1 MNEDKPEWYSRA
13 RKAPFSDE
21 KFTSEMKKN
30 VHRSVIFTDSKPQ
43 RRKYLQVGWAGGVM
57 LLIILIAFQLP
68 FGREELQR
76 AGTIPP
82 GTEETVRAQGV
93 TDEGRLRVIAVGQE
107 KITTLGAPSCFGI
120 ETDRSFTGNYS
131 VQFST
136 NQVTNEVTTLEDL
149 TFIQPT
155 TAPVEMIRLPFQDAD
170 VFILAPQY
178 RDCHG
183 IQIYAFAV
191 EHDTGRAV
199 QLRFQ
204 DESLVSY
211 FSYYRP
217 GTVPEVK
224 ENRLVLQSTEGPGG
238 EGSPDYVSERMYQL
252 DLRQNALVLG
262 LRKTGTF

>member
-1 MNEDKPEWYSRA
+1 M
-13 RKAPFSDE
+13 
-21 KFTSEMKKN
+21 
-30 VHRSVIFTDSKPQ
+30 
-43 RRKYLQVGWAGGVM
+43 
-57 LLIILIAFQLP
+57 
-68 FGREELQR
+68 
-76 AGTIPP
+76 
-82 GTEETVRAQGV
+82 
-93 TDEGRLRVIAVGQE
+93 
-107 KITTLGAPSCFGI
+107 GAPSCFGI

-131 VQFST
+131 VQYST

-204 DESLVSY
+204 DESMVSY

-238 EGSPDYVSERMYQL
+238 EGSPDYKPMRIYRL
-252 DLRQNALVLG
+252 DLKQGVMVLAN
-262 LRKTGTF
+262 

>member
-1 MNEDKPEWYSRA
+1 MSEDKPDWYSRA
-13 RKAPFSDE
+13 KKAPFSDE

-30 VHRSVIFTDSKPQ
+30 VHRSVIFTDSKPK
-43 RRKYLQVGWAGGVM
+43 RRKYLQVGLAGGFM
-57 LLIILIAFQLP
+57 LLIILLAFQLP
-68 FGREELQR
+68 FGSQEQER
-76 AGTIPP
+76 AGTMPP
-82 GTEETVRAQGV
+82 YREETIRAQGV
-93 TDEGRLRVIAVGQE
+93 TDEGRLNVIAVGQE

-131 VQFST
+131 VQYST
-136 NQVTNEVTTLEDL
+136 NQGTNEVTTLEGL

-155 TAPVEMIRLPFQDAD
+155 SAPVDMIRLPFQDAD

-191 EHDTGRAV
+191 EHETGKAV

-204 DESLVSY
+204 DESLASY

-224 ENRLVLQSTEGPGG
+224 ENKLVLQSTEGPGG
-238 EGSPDYVSERMYQL
+238 EGAPDYVSERRYQL
-252 DLRQNALVLG
+252 DLTQNALVLG

>member
-1 MNEDKPEWYSRA
+1 MNEDKPDWYSRA
-13 RKAPFSDE
+13 KKTPFSDE

-30 VHRSVIFTDSKPQ
+30 VHRSVIFTDSKPK
-43 RRKYLQVGWAGGVM
+43 RRKHLQVGFAGGLM

-68 FGREELQR
+68 FGREEQQR
-76 AGTIPP
+76 AGTLPP
-82 GTEETVRAQGV
+82 GTEETIRAQGV

-120 ETDRSFTGNYS
+120 ETDMSFTGNYS
-131 VQFST
+131 VQYST
-136 NQVTNEVTTLEDL
+136 NQVTNEVTTLGDL

-155 TAPVEMIRLPFQDAD
+155 SAPVDMIRLPFQAAD

-191 EHDTGRAV
+191 EHETGKAV

-217 GTVPEVK
+217 GTTPMVK
-224 ENRLVLQSTEGPGG
+224 DNKLVLESTEGPGG
-238 EGSPDYVSERMYQL
+238 EGSPDYKPKRMYRL
-252 DLRQNALVLG
+252 DLKQGVMVLAN
-262 LRKTGTF
+262 

>member
-1 MNEDKPEWYSRA
+1 MSEGKPGWYNRVK
-13 RKAPFSDE
+13 KAPFSNE

-30 VHRSVIFTDSKPQ
+30 VHSSVIFTDSRPK
-43 RRKYLQVGWAGGVM
+43 RLKYLQVGLAGGCM

-68 FGREELQR
+68 FGSEEQQR
-76 AGTIPP
+76 AGTMPP
-82 GTEETVRAQGV
+82 TREGTIRAQGV
-93 TDEGRLRVIAVGQE
+93 TDEGRLNVIAVGQE

-131 VQFST
+131 VQYST
-136 NQVTNEVTTLEDL
+136 NKATNEVATLEGL

-155 TAPVEMIRLPFQDAD
+155 SAPVDMIRLPFQAAD

-191 EHDTGRAV
+191 EHETGKAV

-204 DESLVSY
+204 DESSVSY
-211 FSYYRP
+211 FSYFRP
-217 GTVPEVK
+217 GTAPEVK
-224 ENRLVLQSTEGPGG
+224 ENKLVLQSTEGPGG

-252 DLRQNALVLG
+252 DLRQNALVLV